1 MVITMKAF
9 HSAAARGRIGGRNKM
24 WPYLF
29 VLPYLLCY
37 FLFNFYPTLYSFF
50 ISFFDW
56 NGVTEKTFVGLQN
69 YVTLLTRDT
78 MFWKALGNTLAI
90 TVISIPVQI
99 GLGLL
104 AAAVLFPIKRKR
116 ALESIV
122 FLPYIIAPIA
132 IGAIFANMFDW
143 QHGYINE
150 ILMQLGVLSE
160 KVYWLQDERWAFLI
174 VVLMQIWRHV
184 GYCMVIYLAGM
195 TAIPSDIYEAARLD
209 GANSVQMFLHITVPQ
224 LNSLTVFLVLTS
236 IINGLQ
242 IYEMPAQLYA
252 GSTAAFGGPNYSV
265 LTVIWKFINDAFG
278 SKMQLG
284 YGAALC
290 YILFVV
296 ILVASGIFNKLS
308 AKMED

>member
-1 MVITMKAF
+1 MRQNRTVAWKGKRLRMD
-9 HSAAARGRIGGRNKM
+9 RI

-37 FLFNFYPTLYSFF
+37 FLFNFYPTLYSFY

-56 NGVTEKTFVGLQN
+56 NGISDKVFVGLQN
-69 YVTLLTRDT
+69 YITLLTKDAL
-78 MFWKALGNTLAI
+78 FWKAMRNTLLMIA
-90 TVISIPVQI
+90 ISIPVQI
-99 GLGLL
+99 GLGLV
-104 AAAVLFPIKRKR
+104 AAAILFPMKHKR
-116 ALESIV
+116 ALETIV

-143 QHGYINE
+143 QYGYINE
-150 ILMQLGVLSE
+150 VLLQLDVLGE
-160 KVYWLQDERWAFLI
+160 KVYWLQDERWAFVI

-195 TAIPSDIYEAARLD
+195 TAIPAEIYEAARID
-209 GANSVQMFLHITVPQ
+209 GASSVQIFLRITVPQ

-242 IYEMPAQLYA
+242 LYEMPAQLYA
-252 GSTAAFGGPNYSV
+252 GSTANMGGPNYSV
-265 LTVIWKFINDAFG
+265 LTVIWKFIDDAFG

-296 ILVASGIFNKLS
+296 IVTISMIFKRIT
-308 AKMED
+308 AGKED

>member
-1 MVITMKAF
+1 MRHDRT
-9 HSAAARGRIGGRNKM
+9 AALKGKRLRMDRI

-37 FLFNFYPTLYSFF
+37 FLFNFYPTLYSFY

-56 NGVTEKTFVGLQN
+56 NGVSDKVFVGLQN
-69 YVTLLTRDT
+69 YITLLTKDT
-78 MFWKALGNTLAI
+78 LFWKAMLNTLLMIA
-90 TVISIPVQI
+90 ISIPVQI

-104 AAAVLFPIKRKR
+104 AAAILFPMKHKR
-116 ALESIV
+116 ALETIV

-143 QHGYINE
+143 QYGYINE
-150 ILMQLGVLSE
+150 VLLRLNVLSE
-160 KVYWLQDERWAFLI
+160 KVYWLQDERWAFVI
-174 VVLMQIWRHV
+174 VVLMQIWRHI
-184 GYCMVIYLAGM
+184 GYCMIIYLAGM
-195 TAIPSDIYEAARLD
+195 TAIPSEIYEAARID
-209 GANSVQMFLHITVPQ
+209 GANSVQIFLRITVPQ

-242 IYEMPAQLYA
+242 LYEMPAQLYA
-252 GSTAAFGGPNYSV
+252 GSTATMGGPNYSV
-265 LTVIWKFINDAFG
+265 LTVIWKFIEDAFG

-296 ILVASGIFNKLS
+296 IVTISMIFKRITGG
-308 AKMED
+308 KED